1 MAFIEPFMSNAFFKI
16 SMGLNIT
23 LACIYWITFE
33 QMKLRSMR
41 TKILITGHK
50 QLFLVHTNNSVS
62 GH

>member
-33 QMKLRSMR
+33 QIKLMSMR
-41 TKILITGHK
+41 TKILITGH
-50 QLFLVHTNNSVS
+50 
-62 GH
+62 